1 LSKFAD
7 AYTSLSEEELT
18 EEKINEIQAVLDFS
32 QELGIRDFI
41 YVPFCICLI
50 SKYPYV
56 NEMQKCLHSIYTI
69 LNQKNDNSG
78 LIIND
83 LITYLI
89 HAIPIPHKN
98 TNVNFLVPYQK
109 KCIQLDCPKL
119 EDINI
124 MSATAT

>member
-1 LSKFAD
+1 MMTYHFYLKLSIDIYQKRYEEHPLKYNFSKFAD

-56 NEMQKCLHSIYTI
+56 KEMKKCLNSIYTI
-69 LNQKNDNSG
+69 LSKNNDNNG
-78 LIIND
+78 LVIND
-83 LITYLI
+83 LISYLI
-89 HAIPIPHKN
+89 
-98 TNVNFLVPYQK
+98 
-109 KCIQLDCPKL
+109 PKFWYL
-119 EDINI
+119 AKDI
-124 MSATAT
+124 